1 VGLSETQQT
10 PKKEKKR
17 KSCHIMK
24 HMTLDKKSDYVRDS
38 LILLN
43 CPNASDAL
51 RKCEELEVELNKLNW
66 RLINGAH
73 LNFDLSELEL
83 SRMVV

>member
-1 VGLSETQQT
+1 
-10 PKKEKKR
+10 
-17 KSCHIMK
+17 MK
-24 HMTLDKKSDYVRDS
+24 HMTLDKKSYYVRDS
-38 LILLN
+38 LILLY
-43 CPNASDAL
+43 CPNATHAL
-51 RKCEELEVELNKLNW
+51 RKCEELEVELNKLNG